1 MKKICIVLLYD
12 IKIIIEDTTPKT
24 PEITPRK
31 MVSNRKNEYNDILP
45 SNFNISYFRMQ
56 DMPCQ

>member
-45 SNFNISYFRMQ
+45 SNFNISYFRM
-56 DMPCQ
+56 